1 MNASRSWLEWRGR
14 RASRRAAG
22 RARSTRQC
30 SEPGDRDTPLRAA
43 GAPPDR
49 QAREREARKARAR
62 LAELERHITEKEQEV
77 KDIEHL
83 MATPGFYEDRA
94 NADRSVAERQQLLG
108 EVEALMGEWES
119 LQVVAEAKG

>member
-1 MNASRSWLEWRGR
+1 M
-14 RASRRAAG
+14 
-22 RARSTRQC
+22 
-30 SEPGDRDTPLRAA
+30 RDAAA
-43 GAPPDR
+43 GAHHGRGAQPPR
-49 QAREREARKARAR
+49 TSEQAREREARKARAR

-83 MATPGFYEDRA
+83 KATPGFYEDRA